1 MGRVPDVDRPLGLIL
16 GKILFLLLVYH
27 GRRGSVSADT
37 VSFVEYGVVAH
48 LNNSGINVDIPNI
61 FIRGG
66 VSQEEAGEIMAI

>member
-1 MGRVPDVDRPLGLIL
+1 
-16 GKILFLLLVYH
+16 VYH

-37 VSFVEYGVVAH
+37 VSFVEYGVVAR

-66 VSQEEAGEIMAI
+66 VSQEDAGEIMTI